1 MMQQLSAP
9 VYSQLKVN
17 SNFTPSGAGAYF
29 AVQIDGNESGIGYR
43 AAEDNTLPT
52 GGNERV
58 KQARVLPKKL
68 YAVCTF
74 SGLAEAVSQR
84 GGEDAF
90 ANGVTN
96 SLSMAVRRVG
106 AIQEVTFLRGDG
118 TGRLTNLD
126 GNATTNVVDLDDA
139 RMIRPGQ
146 VVQILDNNTGLIQ
159 AGPVTV
165 LSKSQS
171 GPSMTTSAVVTA
183 SDNNGVYIFG
193 EQSGAAAPAEIT
205 PLGLPKLVNN
215 LGTIYNLSRTTYP
228 ILQSQVID
236 ASTTSLDEDMLRRL
250 RRRIMVET
258 AAETVDGYA
267 MISNHEQ
274 FDRYTEIALPFR
286 RFNDM
291 RLELG
296 AQQDVTTFEGR
307 PWFVTWA
314 ADPSVVYF
322 LNLGAIERGV
332 VRPMSIDERISMQWV
347 PGQDAFSTVL
357 KGYHENVGRALNQS
371 GKITALTVPTW

>member
-1 MMQQLSAP
+1 
-9 VYSQLKVN
+9 
-17 SNFTPSGAGAYF
+17 
-29 AVQIDGNESGIGYR
+29 
-43 AAEDNTLPT
+43 
-52 GGNERV
+52 
-58 KQARVLPKKL
+58 VLPKKL

-90 ANGVTN
+90 ANGVTHA
-96 SLSMAVRRVG
+96 LSMAVRRIG
-106 AIQEVTFLRGDG
+106 AVQEVTFLRGDG
-118 TGRLTNLD
+118 TGRLTNLSA
-126 GNATTNVVDLDDA
+126 GPTASNSLSVDDA

-146 VVQILDNNTGLIQ
+146 VIVILDNNTGLVQ

-165 LSKSQS
+165 LSKSQANL
-171 GPSMTTSAVVTA
+171 TVTVSAAVTA
-183 SDNNGVYIFG
+183 STDNGLYIYG
-193 EQSGAAAPAEIT
+193 EQTGASAPAEIT

-215 LGTIYNLSRTTYP
+215 VGTIYNLSRTTYP
-228 ILQSQVID
+228 ILQSQVIN
-236 ASTTSLDEDMLRRL
+236 ASSTSLDEDMLRRL

-258 AAETVDGYA
+258 AAESVDGFA
-267 MISNHEQ
+267 MLSNHEQ

-357 KGYHENVGRALNQS
+357 KGYHENVGRLLNQS
-371 GKITALTVPTW
+371 GKIYGLTVPTW